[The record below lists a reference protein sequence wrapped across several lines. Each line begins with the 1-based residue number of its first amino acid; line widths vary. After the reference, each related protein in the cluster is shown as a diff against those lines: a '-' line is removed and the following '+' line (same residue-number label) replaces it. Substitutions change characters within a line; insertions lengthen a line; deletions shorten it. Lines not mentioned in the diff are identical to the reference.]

1 MELSGS
7 ERKVIKEALAILERN
22 MRKHGVAL
30 TSPTAVRDFL
40 RLRLAGKK
48 QEIFVCIFVDSQHRV
63 IAAEDMFHGTL
74 TQTSVYPREVLRQ
87 ALEHNAAAVIL
98 AHNHPSGYAKPSQ
111 ADQFLTQ
118 NLRVALTLIDV
129 DVLDHFIV
137 TDEAI
142 TSFAELGL
150 L

>member
-1 MELSGS
+1 
-7 ERKVIKEALAILERN
+7 
-22 MRKHGVAL
+22 
-30 TSPTAVRDFL
+30 
-40 RLRLAGKK
+40 
-48 QEIFVCIFVDSQHRV
+48 
-63 IAAEDMFHGTL
+63 MFHGTL

-98 AHNHPSGYAKPSQ
+98 AHNHPSGYAQPSQ

-129 DVLDHFIV
+129 SVLDHFIV
-137 TDEAI
+137 TDDAI